1 LAAVAFAIPPKRST
15 SALGVFLSIIF
26 IVTYHKV
33 NEYGESLGA
42 IGRISPVIALWV
54 PFVFF
59 SALIVWMY
67 HVSAHRPGG
76 QPIGALERVFEK
88 IGKWLGKWLRL
99 GRRKLHQVT

>member
-1 LAAVAFAIPPKRST
+1 M
-15 SALGVFLSIIF
+15 IF

-42 IGRISPVIALWV
+42 IGRISPIIALWV
-54 PFVFF
+54 PFLFF
-59 SALIVWMY
+59 SALIIWMY

-76 QPIGALERVFEK
+76 QAIGALERVFEK
-88 IGKWLGKWLRL
+88 MGKWMGKWLRL